1 MLIHQLADERD
12 RDRRRTADRNRR
24 AALARPP
31 RTPPRHPMAAP
42 TLRRAAIRLRKLL
55 S

>member
-1 MLIHQLADERD
+1 MLSHQLADERD

-24 AALARPP
+24 AAQARPP
-31 RTPPRHPMAAP
+31 RTPPRHPIAAP
-42 TLRRAAIRLRKLL
+42 TLRRAALRLREFF